1 MPHLFQNLALLTALV
16 VLATIALT
24 SLAVHAGD
32 ELTEH
37 QARVLCA
44 AVKAI
49 EHVAIAYG
57 AALAAQDAP
66 LTLVVKAVMP
76 LLR

>member
-1 MPHLFQNLALLTALV
+1 MPQLLQNLTLLAALV
-16 VLATIALT
+16 ALAAIAVT
-24 SLAVHAGD
+24 AIAVGAGD

-37 QARVLCA
+37 QARVLCVVMK
-44 AVKAI
+44 AV

-57 AALAAQDAP
+57 ATLAAQDTP

>member
-1 MPHLFQNLALLTALV
+1 MPNLFQNLALLAALV
-16 VLATIALT
+16 VLATIAVT
-24 SLAVHAGD
+24 SLAVDAGD

-44 AVKAI
+44 AI
-49 EHVAIAYG
+49 ETVGRVAIAYG
-57 AALAAQDAP
+57 AALTAQDTS
-66 LTLVVKAVMP
+66 LTLVVKALMP

>member
-1 MPHLFQNLALLTALV
+1 MPHLFQNLALLAALA
-16 VLATIALT
+16 VLATVAVT
-24 SLAVHAGD
+24 SLAVDAGD

-44 AVKAI
+44 AMKAV

-57 AALAAQDAP
+57 SALAAQDTP

>member
-1 MPHLFQNLALLTALV
+1 MSQLFHTLTLLAAFV
-16 VLATIALT
+16 VLAAIALT
-24 SLAVHAGD
+24 WLAVDAGD

-44 AVKAI
+44 AIKAI

-57 AALAAQDAP
+57 TALAAQDTP
-66 LTLVVKAVMP
+66 LALAVKAVMR